1 MRKFSFVLLAVL
13 ASLGFA
19 QDDKLRFVIIS
30 HMNASDPNMLWITSG
45 MEQFKAKYPD
55 AEAEFVAPSGDFS
68 LPSFIELIQQVI
80 ATNPDG
86 IAVPILNAE
95 AMDPVL
101 RDAMDQGI
109 AVVAFN
115 GADGRPAGE
124 KIPYLTYVGG
134 DLYQDGYKAGAYAIQ
149 AAKDGRIPAITK
161 VLCANPVAD
170 HAGLLAR
177 CNGMI
182 DVMKEAG
189 IETEMLNITADPER
203 AATLTEAY
211 LSDNADV
218 NLVYNVTT
226 FSTPWVYTV
235 AQDMGLSPDVDME
248 GVTMIGVDESPL
260 AIEGV
265 KQGKLLS
272 THSQGFMLQGYLP
285 FEWLYFNKALGY
297 VPQSENLVGP
307 VIIDQSNAETFE
319 KLVRTV
325 FGDEAY
331 DSQGA
336 W

>member
-1 MRKFSFVLLAVL
+1 MRKFSLVLLAILFVTVG
-13 ASLGFA
+13 AA
-19 QDDKLRFVIIS
+19 QEKLRFVLIS
-30 HMNASDPNMLWITSG
+30 HMNSSDPNMLWLTAG
-45 MEQFKAKYPD
+45 MDKFKEKYPD
-55 AEAEFVAPSGDFS
+55 VEAEFVAPPGDFS
-68 LPSFIELIQQVI
+68 LPAFIELIQQVV
-80 ATNPDG
+80 ATKPDG

-95 AMDPVL
+95 AEDAVL
-101 RDAMDQGI
+101 RDAIAQGI
-109 AVVAFN
+109 AVVALN
-115 GADGRPAGE
+115 GADGRDATE

-134 DLYQDGYKAGAYAIQ
+134 DLYQDGYKAGAYALQ

-161 VLCANPVAD
+161 VLCANPVSD

-189 IETEMLNITADPER
+189 IEAEMLNITQDPER

-211 LSDNADV
+211 LSDHADV
-218 NLVYNVTT
+218 NLIYNVTT
-226 FSTPWVYTV
+226 FSTPWVYGV
-235 AQDMGLSPDVDME
+235 AADMGLSPDVDME

-272 THSQGFMLQGYLP
+272 THSQGFMLQGYMPL
-285 FEWLYFNKALGY
+285 EWLYFNKALGY
-297 VPQSENLVGP
+297 VPQSDNLVGP
-307 VIIDQSNAETFE
+307 VIIDQSNAEVFE